1 MTASPNVVCPTFH
14 GPTVGRTPN
23 LPSPTVAKVVMAK
36 ILRGKRSE
44 KLVVLGV
51 RSGVGLD
58 KESMLISEVLFFVL
72 NRHDCMRECF
82 FVLNKHDCKR
92 ECPSAFVCDCQQA

>member
-1 MTASPNVVCPTFH
+1 MQKSGYPTFH

-51 RSGVGLD
+51 RSAEELA
-58 KESMLISEVLFFVL
+58 LTRNL
-72 NRHDCMRECF
+72 C
-82 FVLNKHDCKR
+82 
-92 ECPSAFVCDCQQA
+92 

>member
-1 MTASPNVVCPTFH
+1 MKRNDYPTFH

-51 RSGVGLD
+51 RSAEELA
-58 KESMLISEVLFFVL
+58 LTRNL
-72 NRHDCMRECF
+72 C
-82 FVLNKHDCKR
+82 
-92 ECPSAFVCDCQQA
+92 